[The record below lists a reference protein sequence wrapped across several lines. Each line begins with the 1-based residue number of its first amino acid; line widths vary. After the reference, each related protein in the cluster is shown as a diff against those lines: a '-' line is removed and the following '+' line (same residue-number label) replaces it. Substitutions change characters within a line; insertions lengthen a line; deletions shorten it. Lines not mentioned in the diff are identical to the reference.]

1 MNDPL
6 LIFSKKHFKSIRK
19 GHFFTLPV
27 KVNVFELTSPNKN
40 QFVQQLFY
48 RETRGQFDHLI
59 F

>member
-6 LIFSKKHFKSIRK
+6 LIFSKEHFKSICK

-27 KVNVFELTSPNKN
+27 KVNVLELPSPNKN

>member
-1 MNDPL
+1 MTLYLYFLRNIL
-6 LIFSKKHFKSIRK
+6 SLFVK
-19 GHFFTLPV
+19 GIFFTLPV
-27 KVNVFELTSPNKN
+27 KVNVFESTSPNKN